1 MNLWPLQRL
10 IASRIDD
17 KGQLFTLDLLLA
29 LVPLTLVLG
38 MSANAM
44 AGVVVQIQEYSNIY
58 SSQRIIQDAADALIK
73 THGIPPNWNSSN
85 PPSVVGLVQYYPGG
99 IRYKNQ
105 LGSDGFNQIATE
117 VVSPQFL
124 SHTLYHTKVNF
135 LTSNPSYLYTLT
147 GTSNAH
153 LTLTNL
159 TNASSLNISIGNSP
173 PSNATQVYTAE
184 RRVLYE
190 YTSTNWTTVIL
201 FRLTITP
208 AEWSSRCQSDPGE
221 GDFDC
226 TIKTNATVNFTLPET
241 TFAAQCFNFTGN
253 FTPWPASGSGVQV
266 DFEVANI
273 NANGNE
279 MGSNGTCSCLGGN
292 EIEVEIDNGAVD
304 KNDHTVC
311 GSSTWLSSTN
321 TLATNEI
328 EIDLDNLAS
337 APTTPTIFEI
347 TANVPVP
354 SYTTNYGRLI
364 LTTWK

>member
-10 IASRIDD
+10 IASRIDN

-73 THGIPPNWNSSN
+73 THGTPPNWNGTT
-85 PPSVVGLVQYYPGG
+85 PPSVLGLVQYYPGG
-99 IRYKNQ
+99 IRYINQ
-105 LGSDGFNQIATE
+105 LDANGFNQIVPE

-124 SHTLYHTKVNF
+124 SHMLYHTKVNF
-135 LTSNPSYLYTLT
+135 LTSNSSSLYTLT

-153 LTLTNL
+153 LALTNL

-173 PSNATQVYTAE
+173 PSNATQVFTAE

-190 YTSTNWTTVIL
+190 YATTNWTTVVL

-208 AEWSSRCQSDPGE
+208 AQWSSLCQSDPLE

-226 TIKTNATVNFTLPET
+226 EIRTNATVNFTIPET
-241 TFAAQCFNFTGN
+241 TFASTCFNFTGN
-253 FTPWPASGSGVQV
+253 FTPWPTSGSGVQV
-266 DFEVANI
+266 DFEVNNI

-279 MGSNGTCSCLGGN
+279 MGSGACNCLGGN
-292 EIEVEIDNGAVD
+292 QIEVQVD
-304 KNDHTVC
+304 SGVVEDNDHTVC
-311 GSSTWLSSTN
+311 GDTSWLGSTN
-321 TLATNEI
+321 TLATNQI
-328 EIDLDNLAS
+328 EIDLENLAS
-337 APTTPTIFEI
+337 APTTSTIFEI

-354 SYTTNYGRLI
+354 SYTTNYGKLI